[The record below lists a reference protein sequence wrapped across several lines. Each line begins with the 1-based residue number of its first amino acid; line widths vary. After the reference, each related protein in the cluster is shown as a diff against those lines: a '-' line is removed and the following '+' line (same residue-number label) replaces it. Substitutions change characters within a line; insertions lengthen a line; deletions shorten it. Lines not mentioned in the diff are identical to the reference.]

1 MNYLSICQELEEVN
15 NCIKIY
21 KSKIEEKKSRAEK
34 LEEYKKAMENGVK
47 PVYVESQEFAK
58 PVNPIFILLESKLY
72 FEELKKILLSDYK
85 SLAKNPVSLVQDNW
99 HCFMLKSNSGYIR
112 SDESK
117 VIFHEDL
124 SDDYYSELLLELNK
138 LDDFNIERTAQSLS
152 IIQNDQFPS
161 RKYVEQFDYG
171 VLKDIISFKVD
182 KFEKVLQLLN
192 FPKEIEVVL
201 GRVQYVLN
209 EDTKEYELQFL
220 NLKDELQVKGD
231 LFENN
236 NIKNNGQIKFILKV
250 TEEND
255 LFTNSWVDESFEYL
269 ARAANKK
276 DTGRDLILTIRKGL
290 GKLEY
295 KIKKLTY
302 EYEGQGKNIKVK
314 ELELSENSDNEA
326 ELKVIFER
334 SFSIL
339 EKIYNYSK
347 AQVNHTLKSY
357 KDKRA
362 ELKRFNQQEL
372 ENLIKN
378 NTKEKEDFN

>member
-1 MNYLSICQELEEVN
+1 M
-15 NCIKIY
+15 KT
-21 KSKIEEKKSRAEK
+21 
-34 LEEYKKAMENGVK
+34 
-47 PVYVESQEFAK
+47 
-58 PVNPIFILLESKLY
+58 
-72 FEELKKILLSDYK
+72 
-85 SLAKNPVSLVQDNW
+85 
-99 HCFMLKSNSGYIR
+99 
-112 SDESK
+112 
-117 VIFHEDL
+117 
-124 SDDYYSELLLELNK
+124 
-138 LDDFNIERTAQSLS
+138 TAL
-152 IIQNDQFPS
+152 
-161 RKYVEQFDYG
+161 
-171 VLKDIISFKVD
+171 
-182 KFEKVLQLLN
+182 
-192 FPKEIEVVL
+192 
-201 GRVQYVLN
+201 
-209 EDTKEYELQFL
+209 
-220 NLKDELQVKGD
+220 
-231 LFENN
+231 
-236 NIKNNGQIKFILKV
+236 KNNGQIKFILRI

-314 ELELSENSDNEA
+314 ELELSENSDKEA

-339 EKIYNYSK
+339 EKIYNYLK
-347 AQVNHTLKSY
+347 AQVNHALKSY

-372 ENLIKN
+372 ENLIKS